1 MKIAENTLFWPKSP
15 NAMLSIQKHILLL
28 NTFHFNEF
36 SLHLKATK
44 AELSYRLVNE
54 IRDFG
59 WEQPDS
65 DKLCE
70 RIYGNSNEKSKKKFL
85 QLTHH
90 TLKLSS
96 FLSRNYPS
104 YLKHNLSIIE
114 ENINKGNIKKANL
127 IADYLLD
134 ISEKVEDYT
143 TNINVLKF
151 MSQQAF
157 LVEEKDSV
165 KYHKRIAELIE
176 QEKQLNELYCYIRE
190 NLHYKRK
197 DNVSVSHAE
206 NTPKNFFD
214 AYINSPSFSVS
225 IFARY
230 GKYYELSFLYHPD
243 FYKNETLVELDKIER
258 DLNNNSYVI
267 FPFLDD
273 VLFKI
278 LGLKL
283 QYMVHRMD
291 STGMMKESQR
301 IIEESSHL
309 KFWHSYVNVPELFAI
324 AIQASHYV
332 SHYGETYREDHYR
345 NLPDDIKKN
354 INYLK
359 DKIVEELEKPI
370 WNEGYLIKLINTRS
384 LYSGLLLLGSSEEI
398 NKGINLIEET
408 LITYQQIPFQK
419 FLDGMFAGLIIGYF
433 SLKNYEKVADCY
445 KRYKKSTSGN
455 IVNEE
460 NDLTIAAYY
469 YTSQWLITKR
479 KQYVEKLSNT
489 YFVAQ
494 SKPNLKHVE
503 LLVKNVAAY
512 FEVSIAK

>member
-1 MKIAENTLFWPKSP
+1 
-15 NAMLSIQKHILLL
+15 MLSIQKHILLL

-36 SLHLKATK
+36 SSHLKLTK

-70 RIYGNSNEKSKKKFL
+70 RIYGDSTEKSKKKFL

-104 YLKHNLSIIE
+104 YLKHNLSLIE
-114 ENINKGNIKKANL
+114 ENINKGHIKKANL
-127 IADYLLD
+127 VADYLLD
-134 ISEKVEDYT
+134 ISEKVEDNT
-143 TNINVLKF
+143 TCINVLKF

-157 LVEEKDSV
+157 LIEEKDSV
-165 KYHKRIAELIE
+165 KCHKQIAELVE
-176 QEKQLNELYCYIRE
+176 REKQLNDLYCYIRE
-190 NLHYKRK
+190 HLHYKRK
-197 DNVSVSHAE
+197 ENVTTNHAK
-206 NTPKNFFD
+206 TIQKNFFD
-214 AYINSPSFSVS
+214 PYINSPSFSVS
-225 IFARY
+225 ILARF
-230 GKYYELSFLYHPD
+230 GKYYELSFLYHQD
-243 FYKNETLVELDKIER
+243 FYKNETLIELDKIER
-258 DLNNNSYVI
+258 DLKNNSYII

-291 STGMMKESQR
+291 SSGMMKESQR

-309 KFWHSYVNVPELFAI
+309 KFWQSYVNVPELFAI

-345 NLPDDIKKN
+345 KLPDDVKKN
-354 INYLK
+354 IDYLK
-359 DKIVEELEKPI
+359 EKIVEELEKPI

-384 LYSGLLLLGSSEEI
+384 LYSGLLLLGSTEEI
-398 NKGINLIEET
+398 KKGINLIEET

-419 FLDGMFAGLIIGYF
+419 FLDGMFAGLVIGYF
-433 SLKNYEKVADCY
+433 SLKNYEKVAECY

-479 KQYVEKLSNT
+479 KQYVEKLINT
-489 YFVAQ
+489 HDLAQ
-494 SKPNLKHVE
+494 SKPNLKQVG

-512 FEVSIAK
+512 FDINISK

>member
-1 MKIAENTLFWPKSP
+1 
-15 NAMLSIQKHILLL
+15 MLSIQKHILLL

-36 SLHLKATK
+36 SVHLKETK

-54 IRDFG
+54 IHDFA

-70 RIYGNSNEKSKKKFL
+70 RIYGNSDEKSKKKFL

-96 FLSRNYPS
+96 FLSRNFPS
-104 YLKHNLSIIE
+104 YLKHNLALIE
-114 ENINKGNIKKANL
+114 EKINTGDVKKANL
-127 IADYLLD
+127 IAEYLLD
-134 ISEKVEDYT
+134 ISEKIEDYT
-143 TNINVLKF
+143 THINVLKF

-165 KYHKRIAELIE
+165 KYHKRIGELIE
-176 QEKQLNELYCYIRE
+176 YEKQLNELYCYIRE
-190 NLHYKRK
+190 NLHFKRK
-197 DNVSVSHAE
+197 DNVAVGQVEKLH
-206 NTPKNFFD
+206 KNFFEK
-214 AYINSPSFSVS
+214 YLNSPSFSVS
-225 IFARY
+225 ILARF
-230 GKYYELSFLYHPD
+230 GKYYELSFLYHQD
-243 FYKNETLVELDKIER
+243 FYRDETLAELDRIER
-258 DLNNNSYVI
+258 DLNNNSFVV
-267 FPFLDD
+267 FPYLDD
-273 VLFKI
+273 VLFKV

-283 QYMVHRMD
+283 QYMVHKMD
-291 STGMMKESQR
+291 SSGMMKESQR

-332 SHYGETYREDHYR
+332 SHFGETYREDHYK
-345 NLPDDIKKN
+345 NLPEDIKRN

-359 DKIVEELEKPI
+359 EKLIEELEKPI

-384 LYSGLLLLGSSEEI
+384 LYSGLLLLGSFEEI
-398 NKGINLIEET
+398 KKGINMIEET

-419 FLDGMFAGLIIGYF
+419 FLDGMFASLVIGYF

-460 NDLTIAAYY
+460 NDLTIATYY

-479 KQYVEKLSNT
+479 KQYVEKLNNT
-489 YFVAQ
+489 FQVAQ

-503 LLVKNVAAY
+503 LLITNIIAY
-512 FEVSIAK
+512 FDISLTK